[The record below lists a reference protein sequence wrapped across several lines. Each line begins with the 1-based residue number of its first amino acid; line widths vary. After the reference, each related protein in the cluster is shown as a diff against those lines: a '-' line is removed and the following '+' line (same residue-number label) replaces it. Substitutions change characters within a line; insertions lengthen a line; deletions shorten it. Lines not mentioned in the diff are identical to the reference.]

1 MTDDSESVG
10 EGIAS
15 LAADMLCLD
24 MRFLASVV
32 LSLKIEVAPGD
43 GPPSCDG
50 RTMLFREDRI
60 VSDYRAC
67 RSLPARQMAHSAFHL
82 LLGHCGEQISDSLS
96 LAEDMVVEYVLDSLD
111 TPHTSVP
118 GRDDRMYSC
127 ESDKKLFLIFGCHGI
142 DKW

>member
-1 MTDDSESVG
+1 MTDDPESVG

-32 LSLKIEVAPGD
+32 LSLEIEVAPGD
-43 GPPSCDG
+43 GLPSCDG
-50 RTMLFREDRI
+50 RTMLFYEDRI
-60 VSDYRAC
+60 GSDYRAC
-67 RSLPARQMAHSAFHL
+67 RTLPARQMAHCAFHL
-82 LLGHCGEQISDSLS
+82 LLGHCGGHVSDSVS
-96 LAEDMVVEYVLDSLD
+96 LAEDMVVEYVLDSMD

-127 ESDKKLFLIFGCHGI
+127 ERIFSRPITLFR
-142 DKW
+142 